1 QAKEIGSSVF
11 FLLEANPGPGLGILC
26 AYYVFGKGMSKNSAP
41 GAIIIHFLGGIHEIY
56 FPYVLM
62 NPVLIL
68 AVIAGGASGVLTFTL
83 LGAGLVAAA
92 SPGSIFAIML
102 MTPKGGL
109 IPVLAGIVVAAVVS
123 FLVAGFFIK
132 RGKGNDEEL
141 EEAKAKMVDL
151 KGKESSV
158 VKITKDIKK
167 IVFACDAGMG
177 SSAMGA
183 SKLRSK
189 LNKVGLNITVVN
201 NAINEIPADADL
213 VISHESLTSRAKTNA
228 PTAEHVSITDFLT
241 SPEYDK
247 IVERL
252 SSLNSG
258 NKEVVAEDK
267 SKMVETENT
276 VLRKENIKLNIKSTD
291 KYEAIKMAGKLLV
304 EGGYVEEP
312 YIDAMLQREEIVT
325 TYIGNNLAIPH
336 GIGEAKKYIKKSGV
350 VVLQYPEGVS
360 FGDGNIANLV
370 IGIAGIGDEHLV
382 ILSNIAT
389 ALEDESDVKKL
400 IETNDADLIYKTFV
414 NM

>member
-1 QAKEIGSSVF
+1 
-11 FLLEANPGPGLGILC
+11 
-26 AYYVFGKGMSKNSAP
+26 
-41 GAIIIHFLGGIHEIY
+41 
-56 FPYVLM
+56 
-62 NPVLIL
+62 
-68 AVIAGGASGVLTFTL
+68 
-83 LGAGLVAAA
+83 
-92 SPGSIFAIML
+92 
-102 MTPKGGL
+102 
-109 IPVLAGIVVAAVVS
+109 
-123 FLVAGFFIK
+123 
-132 RGKGNDEEL
+132 
-141 EEAKAKMVDL
+141 MVDL

-158 VKITKDIKK
+158 VKITKDVKK

-189 LNKVGLNITVVN
+189 LNKAGLNITVVN
-201 NAINEIPADADL
+201 SAINEIPADADL

-228 PTAEHVSITDFLT
+228 PTAEHISITDFLT

-247 IVERL
+247 LVERL
-252 SSLNSG
+252 SSLNFG
-258 NKEVVAEDK
+258 NKEAIVEEKVVEK
-267 SKMVETENT
+267 EVKVVETENT
-276 VLRKENIKLNIKSTD
+276 VLRKENIKLNMQSVD

-304 EGGYVEEP
+304 EGGYVEES

-336 GIGEAKKYIKKSGV
+336 GIGEAKKYIKKSGIV
-350 VVLQYPEGVS
+350 VVQYPEGVS
-360 FGDGNIANLV
+360 FGDGNVANLV

-389 ALEDESDVKKL
+389 ALENEEDVKKL